1 EGIEAELAINNYNLI
16 LNIAPQDV
24 QNDLP
29 KVVLERQVDGVIL
42 IGIFENRFIEKLM
55 SEQVKFV
62 LVDPKTYLEN
72 CAQVCIDNEHGAF
85 LATDYLIKS
94 GHKKIAFISGSLDRL
109 SFKQRYNGYIK
120 ALKFN
125 NIKVN
130 SKLVSTGGL
139 EEGYE
144 HAKSILSNTKITAIF
159 AANDINAIYAYR
171 AIREMDSKIPDD
183 ISVVGFDDIDLSKF
197 SIPPLTTIRVY
208 KEEMGSIAVR
218 TLLGLIK
225 NEIKSP
231 ITTVV
236 PVKLIERESV
246 KKLQKIA

>member
-1 EGIEAELAINNYNLI
+1 
-16 LNIAPQDV
+16 
-24 QNDLP
+24 
-29 KVVLERQVDGVIL
+29 
-42 IGIFENRFIEKLM
+42 
-55 SEQVKFV
+55 
-62 LVDPKTYLEN
+62 
-72 CAQVCIDNEHGAF
+72 
-85 LATDYLIKS
+85 
-94 GHKKIAFISGSLDRL
+94 
-109 SFKQRYNGYIK
+109 
-120 ALKFN
+120 
-125 NIKVN
+125 
-130 SKLVSTGGL
+130 
-139 EEGYE
+139 
-144 HAKSILSNTKITAIF
+144 
-159 AANDINAIYAYR
+159 

-246 KKLQKIA
+246 KRL